1 MSGAPAPVGRTTSG
15 PRGAPP
21 EHEAAGFRKVAE
33 RTIHE
38 GVVITLG
45 VGTFTGPDGATFE
58 REVVHHPGA
67 VAVVALDDTGSVTLV
82 RQYRAAIDDLLL
94 ELPAGKLDADGE
106 APERTARRE
115 LAEEVGL
122 EADDWV
128 ELASFLNSPGFC
140 DEVVRLYLARG
151 LRPVAHDRQGVEEL
165 AMTVETL
172 ALADVAARVADG
184 TLRDAKTIIG
194 LLAAR
199 EHLGVR

>member
-1 MSGAPAPVGRTTSG
+1 MT
-15 PRGAPP
+15 
-21 EHEAAGFRKVAE
+21 GFRKLAE

-38 GVVITLG
+38 GVVVTLG
-45 VGTFTGPDGATFE
+45 VGTFAGPDGATFE

-67 VAVVALDDTGSVTLV
+67 VAVVAVDDAGSVTLV

-94 ELPAGKLDADGE
+94 ELPAGKLDVAGE
-106 APERTARRE
+106 APERTAQRE

-122 EADDWV
+122 EADDWE
-128 ELASFLNSPGFC
+128 ELATFLNSPGFC

-151 LRPVAHDRQGVEEL
+151 LRPVAHDRQGAEEL

-194 LLAAR
+194 LLTAR

>member
-1 MSGAPAPVGRTTSG
+1 MPWPNSPTGS
-15 PRGAPP
+15 
-21 EHEAAGFRKVAE
+21 AAFPLSPGGSDRSVTGFRKLTE

-38 GVVITLG
+38 GVVVTMA

-67 VAVVALDDTGSVTLV
+67 VAIVALDDAGSVTLV

-94 ELPAGKLDADGE
+94 ELPAGKLDVADE
-106 APERTARRE
+106 PLERTAQRE

-128 ELASFLNSPGFC
+128 ELATFLNSPGFC

-151 LRPVAHDRQGVEEL
+151 LRPVAHDRQGIEEL
-165 AMTVETL
+165 AMTVETMSL
-172 ALADVAARVADG
+172 TDVPARVVDG